1 MIRRPPRST
10 LFPYTTLF
18 RSFAVSAICSTSS
31 SVSAGPDCCG
41 ALCCA
46 SKAARAAKP
55 SLAVGV
61 SAREMA
67 AGAAASKRHNKD
79 INAFITP
86 SNWRYSAQADHAI
99 TPRTRAERRTKAR
112 AQPGKEGGLDAKNGS
127 VARGESWWRSF
138 KSTPAFAGRGG
149 HRHNGRMRRQ
159 GEPLHMLRRV
169 RGNGRDSGILPG
181 STAAGTIRMHSAN
194 AALLGHLVTA
204 GTMLDRLRSQQT
216 GGGRH
221 HGHQEHNRQQK
232 QRAFSVCVHQSIP
245 TFNVSMRPPD
255 VSSSDSYHIPASRGS
270 STRVMKL
277 RQRLSP
283 VSYTHLLRMSVLGCI
298 SMYPAEKVKSGKMC
312 IRDRCVGLRQGRFE
326 WSSRP

>member
-1 MIRRPPRST
+1 
-10 LFPYTTLF
+10 
-18 RSFAVSAICSTSS
+18 VSAICSTSS

-169 RGNGRDSGILPG
+169 RGNGA
-181 STAAGTIRMHSAN
+181 TAAFCRGARQQEPSACIPRMPHFWAIW
-194 AALLGHLVTA
+194 
-204 GTMLDRLRSQQT
+204 SQQERCLT
-216 GGGRH
+216 GCVV
-221 HGHQEHNRQQK
+221 NRQAEAGIMVTK
-232 QRAFSVCVHQSIP
+232 NI
-245 TFNVSMRPPD
+245 T
-255 VSSSDSYHIPASRGS
+255 ASRNS
-270 STRVMKL
+270 APFLFV
-277 RQRLSP
+277 
-283 VSYTHLLRMSVLGCI
+283 CI
-298 SMYPAEKVKSGKMC
+298 KGYRPSM
-312 IRDRCVGLRQGRFE
+312 
-326 WSSRP
+326 